1 MRNQEELERWSAIRQ
16 LFGSF
21 TWKDFSDSFRDEV
34 CSKYR
39 IPRFNLPALVFINK
53 RQEYLLYNVNSY
65 QDIQSLLTS
74 LGIISDYMRDRDDLA
89 FYHKE
94 GEELDKYRLECRKA
108 CFNQLEEFGLDSQA
122 VQVVINGV
130 EDNNMQAWL
139 RKLLEACKKRRVDSH
154 AQERGVLKCFIAGA
168 KCLERER
175 DAIVAGVN
183 DYNLANN
190 HSKSRVECHSFKNF
204 DSSISKDGQQH
215 LYNEFIR
222 EDADL
227 CVFVLDE
234 NVGGITK
241 EEFDLAV
248 DTFISSGY
256 KRPTILVFANE
267 KRRAQNEDFE
277 EILQRMKDLKQYWV
291 DYSDLENLKLRLHLE
306 LHKLYNQ

>member
-1 MRNQEELERWSAIRQ
+1 M
-16 LFGSF
+16 
-21 TWKDFSDSFRDEV
+21 
-34 CSKYR
+34 
-39 IPRFNLPALVFINK
+39 
-53 RQEYLLYNVNSY
+53 
-65 QDIQSLLTS
+65 
-74 LGIISDYMRDRDDLA
+74 
-89 FYHKE
+89 
-94 GEELDKYRLECRKA
+94 
-108 CFNQLEEFGLDSQA
+108 
-122 VQVVINGV
+122 
-130 EDNNMQAWL
+130 
-139 RKLLEACKKRRVDSH
+139 
-154 AQERGVLKCFIAGA
+154 LKCFIAGA

-222 EDADL
+222 DDADL

-241 EEFDLAV
+241 EEFDVAV